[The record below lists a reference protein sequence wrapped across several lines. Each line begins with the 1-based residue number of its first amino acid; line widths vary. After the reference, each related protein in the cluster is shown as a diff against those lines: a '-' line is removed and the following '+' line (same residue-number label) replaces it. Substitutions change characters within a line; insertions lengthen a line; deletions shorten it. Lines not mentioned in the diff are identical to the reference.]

1 MEDKKEKANKF
12 LIEIDRQWSEEIRN
26 LLEQKGVYGGDITEK
41 ALNLSDDIVRIVV
54 AEVTHE
60 IINFILEWYKEKKKK
75 EKDIN
80 IRIYKYEERGYSVVG
95 KEIKNFETKSIKEIE
110 NDLKE

>member
-1 MEDKKEKANKF
+1 MEDKKEKAKKF

-26 LLEQKGVYGGDITEK
+26 LLKQKGVYGGDIIEK
-41 ALNLSDDIVRIVV
+41 ALNLSDIVRIVV

-75 EKDIN
+75 EKDIKM
-80 IRIYKYEERGYSVVG
+80 RIFKYNETKCSVVG